1 MMTRKTVRRNL
12 LLFVTALAVMFGV
25 ALVAAQAFAADVE
38 PDPIGDLWVTFG
50 GVTIAWASAQMGLLQ
65 VLKAVRI
72 GDKPLL
78 GSPGLVW
85 LANGVLG
92 VVGMTLAATQAG
104 IPTLAAVIQA
114 IIAVFAASGEYEF
127 MAQTGKK
134 APAPTGSE

>member
-1 MMTRKTVRRNL
+1 MTLRRNAVWL
-12 LLFVTALAVMFGV
+12 IIFVIALGGVTLAAVQ
-25 ALVAAQAFAADVE
+25 AVAADGE
-38 PDPIGDLWVTFG
+38 PDPTGDLWVTFG
-50 GVTIAWASAQMGLLQ
+50 GITIAWASAQMGLLQ
-65 VLKAVRI
+65 ILKAIRI

-78 GSPGLVW
+78 NSPGLVW
-85 LANGVLG
+85 LANGILG

-127 MAQTGKK
+127 LAKTQGK